1 MLAHSAVG
9 RSFRHATVKEARLRR
24 SVSAELASAIAG
36 RTIERIGRRAK
47 YLLIEVA
54 GDQIML
60 VHLGMSGSLT
70 HRGHGFDAGPFDPRH
85 DHIEFAL
92 DDGSVL
98 VYNDPRRFGLIK
110 IVKRAELNN
119 IAELKYL
126 GPEPLGLEFSGE
138 YLWKATRG
146 RTAAIK
152 NLLMDQRIVAGIGNI
167 YASEILFR
175 ARVRPSRR
183 GGRVTRDEVRRIVT
197 ATAGGTPRSDRQ
209 PRHDIPQLSRLAR
222 PAGKVR
228 AASGG
233 STIAKGSRASN
244 AAPRFAPSCWASVQL
259 SIARAAKND
268 LEKTADSQRSY
279 EMLKVVFSAIG
290 ILGGEYR

>member
-1 MLAHSAVG
+1 MPELPEVESLRPMLMHSVVG
-9 RSFRHATVKEARLRR
+9 RTFRNAHIKEARLRR
-24 SVSAELASAIAG
+24 SVTPELASTITG

-47 YLLIEVA
+47 YLLIELA
-54 GDQIML
+54 GDQVVL

-70 HRGHGFDAGPFDPRH
+70 HRGHGFDPGPFDPRH

-110 IVKRAELNN
+110 IVARAELNN

-126 GPEPLGLEFSGE
+126 GPEPLGREFNAD

-175 ARVRPSRR
+175 ARVRPTRR
-183 GGRVTRDEVRRIVT
+183 AGRVTRDEVRRIVT
-197 ATAGGTPRSDRQ
+197 ATGQVLREAIGSRGTTFRSYRDSRGQPGRFAQLLRVYDREGKPCLECGTPIRG
-209 PRHDIPQLSRLAR
+209 IVL
-222 PAGKVR
+222 G
-228 AASGG
+228 
-233 STIAKGSRASN
+233 
-244 AAPRFAPSCWASVQL
+244 
-259 SIARAAKND
+259 
-268 LEKTADSQRSY
+268 QRSSY
-279 EMLKVVFSAIG
+279 YCPKCQK
-290 ILGGEYR
+290 